1 MSLLYYIDCKSMISN
16 FDEILFLIEIKCFT
30 SEFELMIKS
39 SEVDGNLLV

>member
-16 FDEILFLIEIKCFT
+16 FDETLFLMKNT
-30 SEFELMIKS
+30 SEFQLMIKN